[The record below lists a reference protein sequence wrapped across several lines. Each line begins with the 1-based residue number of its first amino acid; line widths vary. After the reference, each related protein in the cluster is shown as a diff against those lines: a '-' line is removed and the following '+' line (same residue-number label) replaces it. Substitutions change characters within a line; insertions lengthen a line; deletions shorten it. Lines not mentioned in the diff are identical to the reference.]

1 MCGIFAWFH
10 ATDDKDL
17 RKRALALSKR
27 QRHRGPDFTGVFQR
41 YKSILVHERLAIMDP
56 MSGSQPFITSD
67 GSIALCVNG
76 EIYNFRQLRKG
87 LVEKGYKFK
96 TESDCEVILYLYQ
109 EFGSKFISLLDGQ
122 FCFVLYDTLKNIK
135 LIGRDHLGIAPLYY
149 GMFDNELMIS
159 SEVKCIPSEFVVKQF
174 PPGHYLENDA
184 LIEWYKPG
192 WYKSDLTK
200 FNKVDFDL
208 VQKTFIQAVQKRLMS
223 DSPWG
228 VLLSGGLDSSLVAS
242 IATRFSTGVTTFSV
256 GLEGSPDLEKAKK
269 VSKYLGTKHYE
280 FVFTVQDGLDVLED
294 VIYHTETYDRT
305 TIRASTPM
313 YIMARRIKSLGFKMV
328 LSGEGADEA
337 LGGYLYFYKAPNGDE
352 FYKETVRKLK
362 QLHMYDCLRANKA
375 MAAWGVESRVP
386 FLDKHFLDVVMRINP
401 EDKRPLADK
410 RIEKYI
416 IRRAFDDDYGQ
427 PTNEVYLPDDILW
440 RQKEQFSDG
449 VGYNWV
455 DGVKAHAEEKITDE
469 MFANREEL
477 FKENTPV
484 TKEDYLYRSIF
495 ERLFPNGYA
504 TNTVPYQ
511 SSVACSTEEVM
522 KWDTRFEN
530 NIDPSGRVIDV
541 HDSSI

>member
-10 ATDDKDL
+10 ATDDTDL

-27 QRHRGPDFTGVFQR
+27 QRHRGPDFTGVFQYHR
-41 YKSILVHERLAIMDP
+41 SILVHERLAIMDP
-56 MSGSQPFITSD
+56 MSGSQPFVTPD

-87 LVEKGYKFK
+87 LVENGYKFK

-109 EFGSKFISLLDGQ
+109 EYGSNFIDLLDGQ
-122 FCFVLYDTLKNIK
+122 FCFVLYDTIKNIK
-135 LIGRDHLGIAPLYY
+135 LVGRDHLGIAPLYY
-149 GMFDNELMIS
+149 GMFDNELIIS
-159 SEVKCIPSEFVVKQF
+159 SEVKCIPNHFVVKQF
-174 PPGHYLENDA
+174 PPGHYLENDSM
-184 LIEWYKPG
+184 IEWYKPS
-192 WYKSDLTK
+192 WYTSDLTT
-200 FNKVDFDL
+200 FNKVDYDL
-208 VQKTFIQAVQKRLMS
+208 VQKIFIQAVQKRLMS

-242 IATRFSTGVTTFSV
+242 IATRFATDVTTFSV
-256 GLEGSPDLEKAKK
+256 GLKGSPDLEKAKK

-280 FVFTVQDGLDVLED
+280 FMFTIQDGLDVLED

-305 TIRASTPM
+305 TIRSSVPM
-313 YIMARRIKSLGFKMV
+313 CIMARRIKSLGFKMV

-386 FLDKHFLDVVMRINP
+386 FLDKKFLDVVMQIDP
-401 EDKRPLADK
+401 EEKRPLADK
-410 RIEKYI
+410 RMEKYI

-427 PTNEVYLPDDILW
+427 PTNEVFLPDDILW

-449 VGYNWV
+449 VGYDWV
-455 DGVKAHAEEKITDE
+455 DGVKEYAEKKITDK
-469 MFANREEL
+469 MFSEKEEL

-495 ERLFPNGYA
+495 EQLFPNGYA

-511 SSVACSTEEVM
+511 SSVACSTEAVM
-522 KWDTRFEN
+522 KWDVNFEN
-530 NIDPSGRVIDV
+530 NVDPSGRVIDV
-541 HDSSI
+541 HDKSV